1 MTEEKIEHPG
11 AILQRMLDEKGIS
24 KRELAL
30 FIGEYPQ
37 LLGEVTLGK
46 RKMNP
51 SLSVRIGRALGVDE
65 EYLMILQTKY
75 DIAQEQAKKD
85 YGHIARL
92 RR

>member
-1 MTEEKIEHPG
+1 MADEKVEHPG
-11 AILQRMLDEKGIS
+11 VILQRMLDEKGIS

-51 SLSVRIGRALGVDE
+51 SLSVRIGRALGLDE
-65 EYLMILQTKY
+65 EYLMMLQTKY
-75 DIAQEQAKKD
+75 DIAQEQGKEQYK
-85 YGHIARL
+85 HIVRL
-92 RR
+92 RE